1 MSLLRLTP
9 RVQHYAWGDSEFIPR
24 LIGQANSDDQPFA
37 ELWFGTHPDLPSLVD
52 GAPLG
57 DLLEGELPYLMKVLS
72 AARPLSVQ
80 AHPTAEQ
87 AREGFARE
95 NAAGIPLSAPQ
106 RNYRDPRPKPELIVA
121 LTDFYALVGFRPL
134 SEIASL
140 LREIPELSQ
149 LDPEFEP
156 TTERLRRLYEKI
168 MTLEQ
173 SDVDGI
179 LEPLLAHLR
188 DQSFGR
194 THPEHW
200 LVRAANEFWVSGH
213 HDRGLFSVLLL
224 NLVHLHPE
232 QALFLDAGTLH
243 VYLEGSGIEIM
254 SSSNNVLRGGLTG
267 KHVDVAELLRTVR
280 FESAR
285 PEVRNRKRLSDT
297 ESVYETPASEFELRR
312 IDVTKSRVHVNE
324 SSRGP
329 EILLVAD
336 ADGRVTI
343 SSGTERLELAKGGSC
358 VVLAGS
364 SYVVRGKG
372 TLFKAVTPDPEPW
385 FRGRRPVEL
394 RFGTSGLRGLVR
406 DITDLEAYV
415 NTRGFLA
422 YLTEGRFIYKGDPV
436 AIASDLRPSSAR
448 IVEAV
453 ARALVDAGFKVE
465 NLGTIPTPALTC
477 YAIQRGRAHIMITG
491 SHIPFD
497 RNGIKFGK
505 PSGEV
510 LKEDE
515 ALILAAVSRARR
527 IEYRRPENESLF
539 ADDGSVKSRRRL
551 ALPPPV
557 DAGANTY
564 TRRYLEFFPKN
575 GLSGRRIAVF
585 QHSAVG
591 RDLLAE
597 LLQLLG
603 AEVRAVRRSDAFV
616 PIDTEDITEER
627 LRELQEIGNESPVD
641 AIVST
646 DGDSDRP
653 LIAGLESDGRVR
665 FFGGDLVGILVADF
679 LRADAVAVPVSVNDA
694 VDIWFEERG
703 VPVTKTKIGSPYV
716 VKAMKD
722 LRESGGY
729 HRVVGWEANGGFMI
743 GSAIE
748 VNGKRLEDLPTRDA
762 VLPILAILHAAS
774 ERGVSLVELFALL
787 PRRFSKA
794 GLLDE
799 FPQDRSRAVL
809 ERFSSLESEQELDRF
824 FSSELGFDGLD
835 RVDRLDGLRL
845 HFHNGDIAHI
855 RPSGNAPQLRIY
867 AVAGS
872 QERADEIVHLAVR
885 EPDGILRKL
894 ANAASS

>member
-1 MSLLRLTP
+1 MSLHRLTP
-9 RVQHYAWGDSEFIPR
+9 RVQHYAWGDAEFIPR
-24 LIGQANSDDQPFA
+24 LIGQANSHDQPFA

-57 DLLEGELPYLMKVLS
+57 AVLEGELPYLMKVLS

-80 AHPTAEQ
+80 THPTAQQ
-87 AREGFARE
+87 AREGFERE

-140 LREIPELSQ
+140 LREVPELSRFV
-149 LDPEFEP
+149 PGFE
-156 TTERLRRLYEKI
+156 TTAEGLRRLYEKL
-168 MTLEQ
+168 MTLEKN
-173 SDVDGI
+173 DVDGI
-179 LEPLLAHLR
+179 LEPLLARLR
-188 DQSFGR
+188 DQSFER

-200 LVRAANEFWVSGH
+200 LVRAATVFSASGH
-213 HDRGLFSVLLL
+213 HDPGLFSVLLL
-224 NLVHLHPE
+224 NLVHLRPE

-243 VYLEGSGIEIM
+243 AYLEGSGIEIM
-254 SSSNNVLRGGLTG
+254 SSSNNVLRGGLTS
-267 KHVDVAELLRTVR
+267 KHVDLPELQRTVR
-280 FESAR
+280 FESER
-285 PEVRNRKRLSDT
+285 PEVRNRQRLSDT
-297 ESVYETPASEFELRR
+297 ESFYETPAVEFELRR
-312 IDVTKSRVHVNE
+312 IDVIESRAHENE
-324 SSRGP
+324 PSRGP
-329 EILLVAD
+329 EILFVAD
-336 ADGRVTI
+336 ADGPVTI
-343 SSGTERLELAKGGSC
+343 SSGTKWLELAKGESC
-358 VVLAGS
+358 VVLAGVP
-364 SYVVRGKG
+364 YVVRGKG
-372 TLFKAVTPDPEPW
+372 TLFKALTPEPEPL
-385 FRGRRPVEL
+385 FRGRKPVEL

-415 NTRGFLA
+415 NTRGFVA
-422 YLTEGRFIYKGDPV
+422 HLTEGRQIYKGDPV

-448 IVEAV
+448 IEQAV
-453 ARALVDAGFKVE
+453 SRALVDAGFRVE
-465 NLGTIPTPALTC
+465 NLGSLPTPALTF
-477 YAIQRGRAHIMITG
+477 YAIQKGRAHIMVTG

-515 ALILAAVSRARR
+515 DLILRAVSRARR
-527 IEYRRPENESLF
+527 IEYRRPENESPF
-539 ADDGSVKSRRRL
+539 ADDGSFKPRRRPS
-551 ALPPPV
+551 LPRPV
-557 DAGANTY
+557 DEGASTY
-564 TRRYLEFFPKN
+564 SRRYLDFFPQN
-575 GLSGRRIAVF
+575 GLSGRRVAVF

-591 RDLLAE
+591 RDLLVE
-597 LLQLLG
+597 LLRRLG

-653 LIAGLESDGRVR
+653 LIAGVEPDGRVR

-694 VDIWFEERG
+694 VDIWFEARG

-716 VKAMKD
+716 VKAMEE

-729 HRVVGWEANGGFMI
+729 RRVVGWEANGGFMI
-743 GSAIE
+743 GSPIE
-748 VNGKRLEDLPTRDA
+748 EDGKRLEALPSRDA
-762 VLPILAILHAAS
+762 VLPILAILHAAR
-774 ERGVSLVELFALL
+774 ERDESLVELFAQL

-799 FPQDRSRAVL
+799 FPQDTSRAVL
-809 ERFSSLESEQELDRF
+809 EHFSSLEGETQLDRF
-824 FSSELGFDGLD
+824 FSSELGFDGVD
-835 RVDRLDGLRL
+835 RIDRLDGLRL

-867 AVAGS
+867 AVAAS
-872 QERADEIVHLAVR
+872 QERADEIVHLALR

-894 ANAASS
+894 ANAVSS